1 MSFLLDTNIILR
13 LVEPA
18 HPMHAAALD
27 ASSALLAADE
37 AVYIVPQNIAEFW
50 NVCTRPLNQNGLGF
64 DSDQTDAEAS
74 RLETFFQLVLD
85 EPGIYK
91 EWRQLV
97 VRYAVNGVR
106 VHDARL
112 VAAMRVHGIPRLLTF
127 DDGDFKRYREITVMT
142 PAEVL
147 SAYPSTT

>member
-27 ASSALLAADE
+27 ASSALLAAGE
-37 AVYIVPQNIAEFW
+37 AVHIVPQNIAEFW
-50 NVCTRPLNQNGLGF
+50 NVCTRPLGQNGLGF
-64 DSDQTDAEAS
+64 SSDQTEVEVS
-74 RLETFFQLVLD
+74 RIETLFQIVLD

-91 EWRQLV
+91 EWRELV
-97 VRYAVNGVR
+97 VRHRVNGVR

-112 VAAMRVHGIPRLLTF
+112 VAAMKVHDITHLLTF
-127 DDGDFKRYREITVMT
+127 DDGDFKRYQEITVMT
-142 PAEVL
+142 PADVL
-147 SAYPSTT
+147 RAYPSTT

>member
-1 MSFLLDTNIILR
+1 
-13 LVEPA
+13 
-18 HPMHAAALD
+18 MHAAALD

-37 AVYIVPQNIAEFW
+37 VVHIVPQNIAEFW
-50 NVCTRPLNQNGLGF
+50 NVCTRPPNQNGLGF
-64 DSDQTDAEAS
+64 SSAQTDAEAS
-74 RLETFFQLVLD
+74 RLETLFPLVLD

-97 VRYAVNGVR
+97 VGYGVKGVR

-112 VAAMRVHGIPRLLTF
+112 VAAMRVHGISHLLTF

-142 PAEVL
+142 PKDAIR
-147 SAYPSTT
+147 SYSSTN

>member
-1 MSFLLDTNIILR
+1 
-13 LVEPA
+13 
-18 HPMHAAALD
+18 MHAAALD

-37 AVYIVPQNIAEFW
+37 VVHIAPQNIAEFW

-64 DSDQTDAEAS
+64 NSDQTDAEAS
-74 RLETFFQLVLD
+74 RLETLFQLVLD

-112 VAAMRVHGIPRLLTF
+112 VAAMRVHGISHLLTF

-142 PAEVL
+142 PANVL
-147 SAYPSTT
+147 SAYSSTT

>member
-1 MSFLLDTNIILR
+1 
-13 LVEPA
+13 
-18 HPMHAAALD
+18 MHTVALD

-37 AVYIVPQNIAEFW
+37 VVHIVPQNISEFW

-64 DSDQTDAEAS
+64 SSDQTNAETS
-74 RLETFFQLVLD
+74 RLETLFQLVLD

-97 VRYAVNGVR
+97 VRYAVNGLR

-112 VAAMRVHGIPRLLTF
+112 VAAMRVHGISHLLTF
-127 DDGDFKRYREITVMT
+127 DAGDFKRYREITVMT
-142 PAEVL
+142 PPEVL